1 MKDLCVK
8 YSCLSLGEGATN
20 VMPPQFLIDN
30 MIKAMND
37 GHNQYNR
44 SFGVAPLVNKIAEVY
59 GAKLGKTIDPMKD
72 VLITL
77 GANAALSSYINAY
90 SNAGDQVVG
99 FEPMFPMYIDH
110 GEMSGGNIKGVPL
123 ALDEAGIWQF
133 DPAVLRAELSKP
145 ETKVFIFNTP
155 HNPTGKVFT
164 VAEMQA
170 ISDILDDCPHVLVL
184 SDEVY
189 DFLTFDG
196 LTHTPFATVGN
207 NWNRT
212 ISVYSGGKLMN
223 ATGWKIG
230 WAVGPKELIRNGA
243 ILANSVYYCFNTPG
257 QVAMANSLDACFA
270 PNYNETD
277 LTFAETTSAMFVAN
291 RDSITTAVSEMA
303 MPWKPV
309 FCQGGY
315 FIMADVTDCRSLV
328 PEKYF

>member
-1 MKDLCVK
+1 
-8 YSCLSLGEGATN
+8 
-20 VMPPQFLIDN
+20 
-30 MIKAMND
+30 
-37 GHNQYNR
+37 
-44 SFGVAPLVNKIAEVY
+44 
-59 GAKLGKTIDPMKD
+59 
-72 VLITL
+72 
-77 GANAALSSYINAY
+77 
-90 SNAGDQVVG
+90 
-99 FEPMFPMYIDH
+99 MFPMYIDH